1 MKRYLLLLLVIL
13 LLPIKIYALDDLTLN
28 SNAYIIYDNTSD
40 TILASSNANNV
51 VSIASLTKIMS
62 AITVI
67 ENVNSLNERVTITN
81 EMIQSVE
88 YGAQVAGLQVGNIL
102 TVRELLYLTLLAS
115 DADAI
120 NSLAIYTS
128 GSIENFVS
136 LMNNK
141 ASQLG
146 LNNTHYNNP
155 IGMDAIDNYSSAS
168 DVLNLL
174 HYALDNHD
182 FRTIFQTSNYNL
194 SNGMSVTR
202 DITHIGEVRN
212 IDVSR
217 IIGSK
222 TGWTDAAGLCLAG
235 NFNSHDHEYLFV
247 TLGAPTLNFSDY
259 LNIRDALTII
269 DYVDNNYD
277 TYTLMHKG
285 DLIRILIVN
294 NSIISNYNVYLDQDI
309 NMVLPKDY
317 DINDFTYKDNLPDSI
332 DYKTDKILGVV
343 DFYYKDKKIYSE
355 EIIIN
360 KNIKPNIK
368 EILKTNIFLDIF
380 IVIGIMLFILIIIFI
395 LSRRNIIYNKK

>member
-1 MKRYLLLLLVIL
+1 MKRYLLLLVIL

-102 TVRELLYLTLLAS
+102 TVRELLYLALLAS

-285 DLIRILIVN
+285 DLIRTLIVN
-294 NSIISNYNVYLDQDI
+294 NSIICNYNVYLDQDI

>member
-1 MKRYLLLLLVIL
+1 MKRYLILLIIL
-13 LLPIKIYALDDLTLN
+13 LLPINIYALDNLTLN

-40 TILASSNANNV
+40 MIISSNNASNIT
-51 VSIASLTKIMS
+51 SIASLTKIMS

-67 ENVNSLNERVTITN
+67 ENVNSLDERVTITN
-81 EMIQSVE
+81 DMIQSVE
-88 YGAQVAGLQVGNIL
+88 YGAQVAGLQVGNVL

-128 GSIENFVS
+128 GSIENFVT

-141 ASQLG
+141 AFELG
-146 LNNTHYNNP
+146 LNSTHYNNP
-155 IGMDAIDNYSSAS
+155 IGMDASDNYSSAS
-168 DVLNLL
+168 DVLTLL

-182 FRTIFQTSNYNL
+182 FRTIFQTSSYTL
-194 SNGMSVTR
+194 SNGMSVVR
-202 DITHIGEVRN
+202 DIAHIGSVRG

-222 TGWTDAAGLCLAG
+222 TGWTDNAGLCLAG
-235 NFNSHDHEYLFV
+235 NFNSHNHEYLFV

-259 LNIRDALTII
+259 LNIRDALSII

-285 DLIRILIVN
+285 DLIRTLIVN
-294 NSIISNYNVYLDQDI
+294 NSLISNYSIYLDQDI

-332 DYKTDKILGVV
+332 DYKTDNILGVV

-355 EIIIN
+355 EVVLDKRIR
-360 KNIKPNIK
+360 PNIK
-368 EILKTNIFLDIF
+368 EILKNNIYLDIF
-380 IVIGIMLFILIIIFI
+380 IVISIILFVVIILFI
-395 LSRRNIIYNKK
+395 LSRRYVVYNRK